1 MQTHLKFRIIITVVL
16 AVISLSTV
24 GTVIRIP
31 IALAAITMMPS
42 NQTAVGG
49 TGGNMTFLGNMMPK
63 KNMTM
68 PGGNMTF
75 GTSLQNAKMHLMEAI
90 MDLKS
95 GNTKGTMMEMNL
107 TDQAIKMHEQEIK
120 SMMMEVR
127 SMMAQMKG
135 NTTSS
140 SMVSKNASS

>member
-1 MQTHLKFRIIITVVL
+1 
-16 AVISLSTV
+16 
-24 GTVIRIP
+24 
-31 IALAAITMMPS
+31 
-42 NQTAVGG
+42 
-49 TGGNMTFLGNMMPK
+49 
-63 KNMTM
+63 M

-75 GTSLQNAKMHLMEAI
+75 GASLQNAKMHLMEAI

-95 GNTKGTMMEMNL
+95 GNTKGAMMEMNL
-107 TDQAIKMHEQEIK
+107 TDQGIKIHEKEIK

-140 SMVSKNASS
+140 SMVSKNATS